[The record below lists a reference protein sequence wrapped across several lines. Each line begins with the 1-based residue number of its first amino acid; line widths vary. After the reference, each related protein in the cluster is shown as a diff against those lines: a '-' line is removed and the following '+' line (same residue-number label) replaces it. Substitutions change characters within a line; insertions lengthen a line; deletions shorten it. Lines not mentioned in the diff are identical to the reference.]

1 MISNRYK
8 NYNSYNSIKLNENI
22 KNNNLKII
30 FTEGEENNFNRKYN
44 SINTDSYSYLRNKS
58 YIINEKK
65 GLKRRRELPII
76 TENNG
81 KKDIL
86 DEFIDVKEID
96 KFNFRIIK
104 NKKWGND
111 IDSDPIFQNRNK
123 FIKFY
128 NNHLQTDGNIN
139 IFRKGNINNRI
150 KESGVNAIYNRKI
163 DKNKIKSLL
172 KPIFN

>member
-111 IDSDPIFQNRNK
+111 IDS
-123 FIKFY
+123 
-128 NNHLQTDGNIN
+128 
-139 IFRKGNINNRI
+139 
-150 KESGVNAIYNRKI
+150 
-163 DKNKIKSLL
+163 
-172 KPIFN
+172 